1 MPGARVHDPQKIK
14 VSFAGRDLGHGRDE
28 GDFVTTEFTTEQTQT
43 HVGADGAVTVSQSAD
58 QSGKA
63 TINCMSTSDTHRI
76 LTALYERQRSFDLA
90 AASASLVGSTLRGQR
105 CASSLN
111 WQCLCVWR
119 IFGCPLAIAW
129 NPCEEIGRGST
140 ASVSTISGGSVSCGL
155 TMVPTMWKSSITTKG
170 V

>member
-76 LTALYERQRSFDLA
+76 LTALYERQRALGVAFGVFQVTDLNNAIVERSAEAWIQA
-90 AASASLVGSTLRGQR
+90 APSNNYGAAVGKRAWVLGLAKLERASEST
-105 CASSLN
+105 
-111 WQCLCVWR
+111 V
-119 IFGCPLAIAW
+119 
-129 NPCEEIGRGST
+129 
-140 ASVSTISGGSVSCGL
+140 L
-155 TMVPTMWKSSITTKG
+155 T
-170 V
+170 